1 MTPLHAPFPEI
12 RVTVRPTPSLLAA
25 VPALAL
31 ALLAACGGDRRPAA
45 EPPAAAADA
54 APLSFDGGGRIV
66 TRTSGS
72 CDDPAAACADATLSW
87 SVATGGDDETRSAV
101 MREIETLV
109 AAGARGA
116 LADSGAGTPDELA
129 DRFIREYEAFRA
141 SPAAA
146 GSAPRWILG
155 VSVRAAQLTPALVG
169 VEAVTESFTGGAHGI
184 RRLDLRMLRVPGGTR
199 MTVAD
204 LVTDTTAFLA
214 LAERMFRRA
223 RDLRPT
229 ESLSARGFEFP
240 GNRFVLPANVGVRE
254 TGVVLHYNPYEIG
267 PYALGATDVL
277 IPTDSLKGLIREELL
292 GGKP

>member
-1 MTPLHAPFPEI
+1 M
-12 RVTVRPTPSLLAA
+12 TVRPSLSAA
-25 VPALAL
+25 VPVAALAL
-31 ALLAACGGDRRPAA
+31 AFLAACGGERRPAA
-45 EPPAAAADA
+45 PASAAVDA

-72 CDDPAAACADATLSW
+72 CDQPTAPCADATLSW
-87 SVATGGDDETRSAV
+87 SVATGGDDETRAAV
-101 MREIETLV
+101 MREIEALV
-109 AAGARGA
+109 TSGARGA

-129 DRFIREYEAFRA
+129 DRFIAEYEAFRK

-155 VSVRAAQLTPALVG
+155 VSVRAAQVTPALVG
-169 VEAVTESFTGGAHGI
+169 VEAVTEAFTGGAHGN
-184 RRLDLRMLRVPGGTR
+184 RRLDLRMLRVPGGGR
-199 MTVAD
+199 VTVAD

-240 GNRFVLPANVGVRE
+240 GNRFALPANVGVRE